1 MYEFCYNYVKLK
13 YWQKTKL
20 FYMDTD
26 SFLVSIKT
34 DEIYMD
40 VTVDIEENLKK
51 VIGFTKN
58 ELVEKSWK
66 KLLDYKQKLTW

>member
-40 VTVDIEENLKK
+40 VTVDIEKK
-51 VIGFTKN
+51 GFIVQIIN
-58 ELVEKSWK
+58 
-66 KLLDYKQKLTW
+66 